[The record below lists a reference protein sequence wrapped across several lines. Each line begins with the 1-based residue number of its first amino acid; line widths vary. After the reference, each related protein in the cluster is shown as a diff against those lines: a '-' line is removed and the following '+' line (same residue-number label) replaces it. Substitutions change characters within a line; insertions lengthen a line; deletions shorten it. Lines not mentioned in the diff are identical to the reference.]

1 MADKD
6 VLVLRILTH
15 VVPECYYERML
26 GEECRQIDS
35 AMSYNDFFM
44 YNKACLDE
52 LSYEDLSWVWGLCKH
67 LNNKKIG
74 MMDMENCCIW
84 KADTIFY
91 DINRELVIVHPR

>member
-26 GEECRQIDS
+26 GEECKRIDS
-35 AMSYNDFFM
+35 TMSYNDFFL
-44 YNKACLDE
+44 YNKDCLDR
-52 LSYEDLSWVWGLCKH
+52 LSYEDLSWVWGLCKR
-67 LNNKKIG
+67 LQMIG
-74 MMDMENCCIW
+74 MMDMECCGIW
-84 KADTIFY
+84 KADTFFY